1 MTPTKTRGIYLS
13 LLTAGI
19 SGVSIFL
26 NKFAVTSVGEPL
38 VFTTIKNLGVAFI
51 LLASLLASRKWLQ
64 FKTIQK
70 QDWLSLLLIGV
81 IGGSIPFYL
90 FFTGLS
96 TTPAITGAVIQKT
109 LVVWVALLAV
119 PFLKE
124 RLSVKAIVAVIALF
138 LANGLVGGFRGFKFS
153 SGEFLILLS
162 TLFWASETILV
173 KKILPRIDPQ
183 IAATARMSIGGL
195 TLLIISL
202 ITRPEPL
209 SRLAILNP
217 TQLAWVGLTTGL
229 LFAYVTSWYQ
239 ALKHA
244 SAITVTA
251 ILVASTIVTNLL
263 SAIFITHSLNASVI
277 IQSLIIITSLLV
289 ITKLSTNSLD
299 RSSSPNL

>member
-1 MTPTKTRGIYLS
+1 M
-13 LLTAGI
+13 
-19 SGVSIFL
+19 
-26 NKFAVTSVGEPL
+26 
-38 VFTTIKNLGVAFI
+38 FTTIKNLGVAFI

-244 SAITVTA
+244 PAITVTA